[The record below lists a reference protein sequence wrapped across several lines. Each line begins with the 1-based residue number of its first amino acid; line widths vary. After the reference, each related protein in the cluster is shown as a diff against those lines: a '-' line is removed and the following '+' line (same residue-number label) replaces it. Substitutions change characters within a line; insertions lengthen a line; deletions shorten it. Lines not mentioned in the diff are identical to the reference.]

1 MLSASVGF
9 ELRSAACSL
18 RPAARSVLGCS
29 RAVLTLRSHAA
40 CYAVVDKDGSGEME
54 IDEFNNLLQQS
65 GQDWDLKD
73 ERCPLAAVQFS
84 PNDDTMHWRV
94 RTLAVRPTR
103 PMCSLVCPRAAF
115 CLSLRAV
122 REWIISLSAL
132 G

>member
-1 MLSASVGF
+1 
-9 ELRSAACSL
+9 
-18 RPAARSVLGCS
+18 VLGCS

-73 ERCPLAAVQFS
+73 ERCPVAAVQFS
-84 PNDDTMHWRV
+84 PNDGTME
-94 RTLAVRPTR
+94 LA
-103 PMCSLVCPRAAF
+103 CPHSCRQADESHVQP
-115 CLSLRAV
+115 CLPPGSILPRFSLRAV